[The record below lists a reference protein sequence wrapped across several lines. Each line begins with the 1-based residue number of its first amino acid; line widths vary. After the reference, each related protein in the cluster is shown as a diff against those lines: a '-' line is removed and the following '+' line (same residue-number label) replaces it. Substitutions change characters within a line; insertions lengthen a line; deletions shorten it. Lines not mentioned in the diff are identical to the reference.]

1 MREGLQFLWLLALAA
16 SAAAWLY
23 RKRMLTQKKEILNR
37 SQIRGYE
44 LARQIL
50 DRHHFSRSAVQVLP
64 SGKNQISN
72 HREQLFLKEKIYHG
86 TSLNGLAE
94 ALHETGHFLLA
105 SKKILPVKLDGT
117 AGRFFRSWIFLS
129 WVLVGA
135 GILIPRWPW
144 ILAAGQL
151 LFILAFFVGLGSLA
165 DEWEMGQK
173 GLAELAFADR
183 LGVDERIHMKEVL
196 KALRWTPLADT
207 LEIPLRTLGG
217 FFIRPRGETQKAG
230 LTI

>member
-1 MREGLQFLWLLALAA
+1 MKVFHFLWLLALAA

-23 RKRMLTQKKEILNR
+23 RKRMLTQKKKILNR

-50 DRHHFSRSAVQVLP
+50 DRHHFNRSSIRVLP
-64 SGKNQISN
+64 SGKIQISN
-72 HREQLFLKEKIYHG
+72 HQDQLFLKEKIYHG

-94 ALHETGHFLLA
+94 TFHETSHFLLA
-105 SKKILPVKLDGT
+105 SRKILPAKLDGA
-117 AGRFFRSWIFLS
+117 AGRFFRSWVFLS
-129 WVLVGA
+129 WILAGA
-135 GILIPRWPW
+135 GILVPRWPW

-173 GLAELAFADR
+173 GLAELSIADR

-196 KALRWTPLADT
+196 KALRWTPLADI
-207 LEIPLRTLGG
+207 LEIPLRVLSG
-217 FFIRPRGETQKAG
+217 FFIRSRGKTQKVRAA
-230 LTI
+230 I